1 MRLKGQISLNFGYHV
16 NFKDFL
22 YQTFCVFSQIKI
34 EKSKR
39 EGKDQE
45 LIQSSTTPDLGYQW
59 ESETSQTRAK
69 SPFQAGDHILNILF
83 ILLLGW
89 DLGVLGGG
97 IKNFSLGIRD
107 DILVC

>member
-1 MRLKGQISLNFGYHV
+1 M
-16 NFKDFL
+16 
-22 YQTFCVFSQIKI
+22 FSQIKDR
-34 EKSKR
+34 KSKR

-45 LIQSSTTPDLGYQW
+45 TIQSSTTPDPGYQW

-89 DLGVLGGG
+89 DLGVLGEGSKTLAWG
-97 IKNFSLGIRD
+97 FAMTF
-107 DILVC
+107 